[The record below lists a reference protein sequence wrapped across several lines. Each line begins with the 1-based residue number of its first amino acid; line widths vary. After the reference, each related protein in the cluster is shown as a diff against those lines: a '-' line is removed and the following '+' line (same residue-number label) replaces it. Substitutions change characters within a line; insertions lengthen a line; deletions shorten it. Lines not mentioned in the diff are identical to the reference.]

1 MGCVKLA
8 AETGAVLV
16 PFSFSASR
24 KKILHSWD
32 KFLIFKPFSRVA
44 AVYGKPIEIPRD
56 FDRRGTGK

>member
-44 AVYGKPIEIPRD
+44 AVYGKPIEIP
-56 FDRRGTGK
+56 GI